1 MKDYQLT
8 SVGVQTELTGS
19 IMDDVDQPHHHHQQ
33 QQQQQQHEEL
43 IAQLQSQLDQLQLGQ
58 DVVRN
63 ERDLVSRTSVSS
75 CCDATFSLCVCVCV
89 SRS

>member
-19 IMDDVDQPHHHHQQ
+19 IMDDVDQPHHHHHHHHQQQ
-33 QQQQQQHEEL
+33 QQQQQQHEKL

-63 ERDLVSRTSVSS
+63 ERDLVSRT
-75 CCDATFSLCVCVCV
+75 
-89 SRS
+89 